1 MTLVRKAYL
10 KHKTLSMQSLSK
22 IFPEVECQAA
32 NITISER
39 HGLKE
44 PKRLE
49 DLQFKIIDAL
59 RDHCTYNHEAQQKPH
74 FFSRIL
80 GKLPELRSLCR
91 EGLLRLKHLKDNVAT
106 KPPPVLDALFLESQL
121 PF

>member
-1 MTLVRKAYL
+1 MLCFYL
-10 KHKTLSMQSLSK
+10 
-22 IFPEVECQAA
+22 
-32 NITISER
+32 ER

-44 PKRLE
+44 PKKLE
-49 DLQFKIIDAL
+49 DHQFKIIDAL

-80 GKLPELRSLCR
+80 GTLPELRTLCR
-91 EGLLRLKHLKDNVAT
+91 EGLMRLEHLKEHSIV
-106 KPPPVLDALFLESQL
+106 KPPPVLDALFIESQL